1 MSWPSRPPLYE
12 ISTRIPARVPVFRR
26 KKGESALDHSELT
39 KRIDQAV
46 ESLSDELVQFACT
59 IFRIPTQNPPGN
71 NYRECT
77 QAIGEMMREI
87 GMDVEYVEVPQERL
101 AELAPQGEGLPRIS
115 VIGYLGDRTRRPNIH
130 FTGHYD
136 VVPEGTGWSTDPYGC
151 EIRDGNIYAR
161 GSADQKSGIVSELF
175 AAYALQKAGLKLN
188 GTFIASATPDEESGG
203 QAGVGYLVEQGY
215 FTKESTDYCVITEC
229 LDVDKVCIGHRGTL
243 WFEVHITG
251 KQSHGSMPS
260 EGVNAL
266 EFAQR
271 LMNVVDADIRPLIAE
286 PTPLP
291 VQPPA
296 CRKTTLTP
304 TILQAGEKVNTV
316 PGTCRIGY
324 DWRLIPELSVEWAKE
339 QIVAACEKV
348 KASMPGSDY
357 EIRYFGQDDPTLV
370 PKDTDLVETFLASGR
385 TFLGRE
391 MEFSV
396 SPGMDDQKYVVQKG
410 KLEKCIVYGPGRLTL
425 AHKADEYVSIQE
437 MKTAAKIMALSAVE
451 LLGLA
456 E

>member
-1 MSWPSRPPLYE
+1 MERQ
-12 ISTRIPARVPVFRR
+12 
-26 KKGESALDHSELT
+26 ELIQ
-39 KRIDQAV
+39 KIDAAV
-46 ESLSDELVQFACT
+46 EGLPDELVGFACEV
-59 IFRIPTQNPPGN
+59 FGIPTQNPPGN

-77 QAIGEMMREI
+77 QAIGTMMERI
-87 GMDVEYVEVPQERL
+87 GMDVEYVEVPEERL
-101 AELAPQGEGLPRIS
+101 AELAPLGEGLPRIS
-115 VIGYLGDRTRRPNIH
+115 VVGYLGDQTARPNIH

-161 GSADQKSGIVSELF
+161 GSSDQKSGIVSELF
-175 AAYALQKAGLKLN
+175 AAYALQQARLKLK
-188 GTFIASATPDEESGG
+188 GTFIASATPDEETGG
-203 QAGVGYLVEQGY
+203 QAGVGYMVEQGY

-243 WFEVHITG
+243 WFEVNITG

-271 LMNVVDADIRPLIAE
+271 LMQTIDADIRPQIAE

-296 CRKTTLTP
+296 CRMTTLTP
-304 TILQAGEKVNTV
+304 TILQAGEKINTV
-316 PGTCRIGY
+316 PGTCRVGY

-339 QIVAACEKV
+339 QIVACCEKV
-348 KASMPGSDY
+348 KASMLGSDY
-357 EIRYFGQDDPTLV
+357 SIIWRGEDNPTLV
-370 PKDTDLVETFLASGR
+370 PKDTDLVNAFLASGKDY
-385 TFLGRE
+385 LGKE

-425 AHKADEYVSIQE
+425 AHKADEFANIEE
-437 MKTAAKIMALSAVE
+437 MKTSAKIMALAAVD

-456 E
+456 ED

>member
-1 MSWPSRPPLYE
+1 MVRNQLVSQ
-12 ISTRIPARVPVFRR
+12 
-26 KKGESALDHSELT
+26 
-39 KRIDQAV
+39 IDQAV
-46 ESLSDELVQFACT
+46 ESLTDELTEFACT
-59 IFRIPTQNPPGN
+59 IFGIPTQNPPGN
-71 NYRECT
+71 NYRQCAE
-77 QAIGEMMREI
+77 AIGAMMQKI

-101 AELAPQGEGLPRIS
+101 SELAPRGEGLPRIS
-115 VIGYLGDRTRRPNIH
+115 VVGYLGDKAQRPNIH

-136 VVPEGTGWSTDPYGC
+136 VVPEGTGWTTDPYGC

-161 GSADQKSGIVSELF
+161 GSADQKSGIVSEVI
-175 AAYALQKAGLKLN
+175 AAYALQKAGLKLK
-188 GTFIASATPDEESGG
+188 GTLIASATPDEETGG
-203 QAGVGYLVEQGY
+203 QAGVGYMVEQGY
-215 FTKESTDYCVITEC
+215 FTRESTDYCVITEC

-243 WFEVHITG
+243 WFEIDITG
-251 KQSHGSMPS
+251 RQSHGSMPS

-271 LMNVVDADIRPLIAE
+271 LMQAIDEDIRPLIAE

-296 CRKTTLTP
+296 CRQTTLTP
-304 TILQAGEKVNTV
+304 TILQAGEKINTV
-316 PGTCRIGY
+316 PGSCRIGY

-339 QIVAACEKV
+339 QITAVCEKV

-357 EIRYFGQDDPTLV
+357 TIHYLGEDNPTLV
-370 PKDTDLVETFLASGR
+370 PKDTDLVNTFLANGK
-385 TFLGRE
+385 TYLGRE

-410 KLEKCIVYGPGRLTL
+410 KLDNCIVYGPGRLTL
-425 AHKADEYVSIQE
+425 AHKSDEYASIEE
-437 MKTAAKIMALSAVE
+437 MKTAAKIMALSAVD

>member
-1 MSWPSRPPLYE
+1 MERQ
-12 ISTRIPARVPVFRR
+12 
-26 KKGESALDHSELT
+26 ELIA
-39 KRIDQAV
+39 KIDAAV
-46 ESLSDELVQFACT
+46 EGLTDELVGFACE
-59 IFRIPTQNPPGN
+59 IFGIPTQNPPGN

-77 QAIGEMMREI
+77 RAIGAMMERI
-87 GMDVEYVEVPQERL
+87 GMEVEYVEVPEERL
-101 AELAPQGEGLPRIS
+101 AELAPLGEGLPRIS
-115 VIGYLGDRTRRPNIH
+115 VVGYWGDKTARPNIH

-161 GSADQKSGIVSELF
+161 GSSDQKSGIVSQIF
-175 AAYALQKAGLKLN
+175 AAYALRKAGVKLK
-188 GTFIASATPDEESGG
+188 GAFISSATPDEETGG
-203 QAGVGYLVEQGY
+203 QAGVGYMVEQGY

-243 WFEVHITG
+243 WFEVNITG
-251 KQSHGSMPS
+251 RQSHGSMPS

-271 LMNVVDADIRPLIAE
+271 LMQTIDADIRPLIAE

-296 CRKTTLTP
+296 CRMTTLTP
-304 TILQAGEKVNTV
+304 TILQAGEKINTV

-324 DWRLIPELSVEWAKE
+324 DWRLIPELSVAWAKE
-339 QIVAACEKV
+339 QIIACCEKV

-357 EIRYFGQDDPTLV
+357 SILWRGEDNPTLV
-370 PKDTDLVETFLASGR
+370 PDDTDVVKAFLASGKDY
-385 TFLGRE
+385 LGRD

-410 KLEKCIVYGPGRLTL
+410 KLEQCIVYGPGRLTL
-425 AHKADEYVSIQE
+425 AHKADEFVNIEE
-437 MKTAAKIMALSAVE
+437 MKTSAKIMALAAAD
-451 LLGLA
+451 LLGVA
-456 E
+456 GD

>member
-1 MSWPSRPPLYE
+1 MDRQELVA
-12 ISTRIPARVPVFRR
+12 RIDNAVE
-26 KKGESALDHSELT
+26 GLT
-39 KRIDQAV
+39 K
-46 ESLSDELVQFACT
+46 ELEDFACA
-59 IFRIPTQNPPGN
+59 IFGIPTQNPPGN
-71 NYRECT
+71 NYRLCAET
-77 QAIGEMMREI
+77 IGAMMREI
-87 GMDVEYVEVPQERL
+87 GMEVEYVEVPEDRL
-101 AELAPQGEGLPRIS
+101 TELAPLGEGLPRVS
-115 VIGYLGDRTRRPNIH
+115 VVGYLGDRTSRPNIH

-136 VVPEGTGWSTDPYGC
+136 VVPEGAGWTVDPYGC

-175 AAYALQKAGLKLN
+175 AAYALQKAGLKLK
-188 GTFIASATPDEESGG
+188 GTFIASATPDEETGG
-203 QAGVGYLVEQGY
+203 QAGVGYMVEQGY

-229 LDVDKVCIGHRGTL
+229 LDVDKICIGHRGTL
-243 WFEVHITG
+243 WLEIHITG

-271 LMNVVDADIRPLIAE
+271 LMRTIDEDIRPLIAE

-296 CRKTTLTP
+296 CRMTTLTP
-304 TILQAGEKVNTV
+304 TILQAGEKINTV
-316 PGTCRIGY
+316 PGTCRLGY
-324 DWRLIPELSVEWAKE
+324 DWRLVPELSVSWAKE
-339 QIVAACEKV
+339 QIIAACEKV

-357 EIRYFGQDDPTLV
+357 SITWRGADEPTLV
-370 PKDTDLVETFLASGR
+370 PKDTDLVNTFLASGR
-385 TFLGRE
+385 TYLGKD

-410 KLEKCIVYGPGRLTL
+410 KLEQCIVYGPGRLTL
-425 AHKADEYVSIQE
+425 AHKADEYANIGE

-451 LLGLA
+451 LLGL
-456 E
+456 EE